1 MLAWY
6 DPALQIPGDP
16 ARRARYR
23 ALQSWYRETV
33 RRVEPGRHPHG
44 QQLVGSMLPEDRALE
59 GLNFLDQQIAS
70 YAELRAEEVIREGG
84 TLDRDR
90 LRRNLLSSMPLCFN
104 LFGKLQAQRPAA
116 ARVLGTVLGLDIAA
130 IDQIL
135 VEHAPPAAN
144 AVLGDRTAFD
154 AFLAYTTSAGAK
166 GFLGVET
173 KYTEPFSPKA
183 FHPDY
188 YEQNR
193 AYEWAGFRP
202 GAGDRLGRPATN
214 QLWRNTLLAAATR
227 QTGGYAVGHAVVTA
241 GRDDPIA
248 WKAVAAVR
256 AQLED
261 PDGMLRALSLERLI
275 EQCHLEPSLAEWAAQ
290 FRQRYLDLSPITEHF
305 RVPTTPEDQPVVPVG
320 TIVSGRPN
328 GWDRKGDPDG
338 PELDDIPDVISGP
351 LQGRL
356 VNEPDHGPCH
366 FKHTVNG
373 LEVDPATIETTADPG
388 IGLATASTI
397 DEQVRRVAEHC
408 RAVLGDLTV
417 LPEPPGYPNGLAL
430 CVLDAIWSMGV
441 RYTAVKRVISR
452 YREHRRSLGADPD
465 FDSLTDLLA
474 TIDQAGSPEGFADLV
489 GNRQRTATRS
499 GVLKAD
505 AVGTAARM
513 LTGQAIN
520 HPPDLQVAIRTGRA
534 EPVEEIWRAV
544 PGQQSGISW
553 RYLLMLAGVAEVKP
567 DRMIRRFVAD
577 ALHQVQVDA
586 QTAARLVTEVQHT
599 NPGVSLRALDHAI
612 WQHQRTI
619 RRPPNRSSPGEG

>member
-6 DPALQIPGDP
+6 DPALQVPGDP

-59 GLNFLDQQIAS
+59 GLNFLDQEIAS
-70 YAELRAEEVIREGG
+70 YAERRAEEVIRDGG

-116 ARVLGTVLGLDIAA
+116 ARVLGSVLGLDIAA

-135 VEHAPPAAN
+135 VEHAPPAAK
-144 AVLGDRTAFD
+144 AILGDRTAFD
-154 AFLAYTTSAGAK
+154 AFIAYTTSAGTK

-173 KYTEPFSPKA
+173 KYTEPFSPKSYQ
-183 FHPDY
+183 PDY

-193 AYEWAGFRP
+193 AYEWAGFGP

-227 QTGGYAVGHAVVTA
+227 QTGSYAVGHAVVIA
-241 GRDDPIA
+241 GRDDPVA

-275 EQCHLEPSLAEWAAQ
+275 EQCQSEPSLAEWAAQ

-305 RVPTTPEDQPVVPVG
+305 WVPATPEDQLVVPVG
-320 TIVSGRPN
+320 TIVSGRPD
-328 GWDRKGDPDG
+328 GWDRKGHPDG
-338 PELDDIPDVISGP
+338 PELDDNPDV
-351 LQGRL
+351 
-356 VNEPDHGPCH
+356 
-366 FKHTVNG
+366 
-373 LEVDPATIETTADPG
+373 IETTADPG
-388 IGLATASTI
+388 TGHASASTI

-408 RAVLGDLTV
+408 RAVLGDLSL
-417 LPEPPGYPNGLAL
+417 LPEPPGYPNSLAL

-452 YREHRRSLGADPD
+452 YRQHRSSLGADPD
-465 FDSLTDLLA
+465 CDSLNALLA

-489 GNRQRTATRS
+489 NNHQRTATRG
-499 GVLKAD
+499 GVLKAETV
-505 AVGTAARM
+505 AIAARM
-513 LTGQAIN
+513 LTAQAIN
-520 HPPDLQVAIRTGRA
+520 HPADLQAAIRTGRA
-534 EPVEEIWRAV
+534 EHIEEIWRTA
-544 PGQQSGISW
+544 PGQRSGISW

-577 ALHQVQVDA
+577 ALHQAQVEA

-599 NPGVSLRALDHAI
+599 SPGVSLRALDHAI